1 MTPEEAIEIL
11 EEIKELDDTLY
22 AYSPTY
28 MEALEV
34 ALSVLKEIQNYRK
47 LGKLEELARAK
58 KYIDLAKKHGT
69 IGEMIDSCAEY
80 EEIGTSE
87 ECREAR
93 EKQIP
98 KAPEMKPYYEDM
110 PDEEYLCC
118 PTCGDILTDR
128 IPDDNK
134 NFYFHC
140 LNCGQKFDWSDDTK

>member
-1 MTPEEAIEIL
+1 MKPEEAIEVLSNELIVITDMIGYCKDF
-11 EEIKELDDTLY
+11 EKESDLAL
-22 AYSPTY
+22 AYRVKRQ
-28 MEALEV
+28 EAHN
-34 ALSVLKEIQNYRK
+34 AAISAIKEIQQYRK
-47 LGKLEELARAK
+47 
-58 KYIDLAKKHGT
+58 
-69 IGEMIDSCAEY
+69 
-80 EEIGTSE
+80 IGTVE

-140 LNCGQKFDWSDDTK
+140 LNCGQKFDWDKKDD

>member
-1 MTPEEAIEIL
+1 MTENQVLIKTPEEAIET
-11 EEIKELDDTLY
+11 IKSNMPTSGYQMLRESLDMAIT
-22 AYSPTY
+22 A
-28 MEALEV
+28 
-34 ALSVLKEIQNYRK
+34 LKEIQQYRK
-47 LGKLEELARAK
+47 
-58 KYIDLAKKHGT
+58 
-69 IGEMIDSCAEY
+69 
-80 EEIGTSE
+80 IGTVE

-98 KAPEMKPYYEDM
+98 KAPIMKPYYEDM

-140 LNCGQKFDWSDDTK
+140 LNCGQKFDWREEDTK